1 MDFKEYKQLFSE
13 KAKNKGRDLNYI
25 NSCLAYA
32 ERLYHKQVP
41 VIYDITHLSLLVG
54 VKEDYIRRSIT
65 YTKKYYWSFDIP
77 KSNNK
82 KRTINEPLPLLKEI
96 QLWILHNILE
106 KQTTHPC
113 AKAYV
118 PHKKM
123 KENAKYHTRQKIV
136 ISFDVQNFFPSINLE
151 GVSKIFNIIG
161 YSKRN
166 SYLLAKLCCL
176 DDKLPQGA
184 PTSPYLSNLYMFS
197 FDENLIC
204 YCRKNGMI
212 YTRYADDITISSQ
225 KDVDINALT
234 KLVEDELSKKGL
246 SLNISKSKVMHKSDS
261 QVVTGIV
268 VNERMRLPKKK
279 RQKLRQEMYY
289 LITRGLEDHINF
301 IKCKKRNYLK
311 HLAGKVMYAIH
322 LEPSNTEFKDYYIF
336 LQRLMNPNFKRKKKR
351 LILDSNVILNEVLIE
366 KLPENYT
373 TYIANNNSIKKI
385 ENLDLCYGSNL
396 CHANSLLFAIM
407 LKEQYP
413 TIEVNISEGIVV
425 MTNGFA
431 YTHFWVHILQNN
443 KQEFCDVTRDCF
455 EKKILQAKERRY
467 YKVKNHTID
476 EMTQRI
482 ASNNV
487 FLDSK
492 EYLSLYY
499 KKYPKYFELYKEL
512 NN

>member
-1 MDFKEYKQLFSE
+1 
-13 KAKNKGRDLNYI
+13 
-25 NSCLAYA
+25 
-32 ERLYHKQVP
+32 
-41 VIYDITHLSLLVG
+41 
-54 VKEDYIRRSIT
+54 
-65 YTKKYYWSFDIP
+65 
-77 KSNNK
+77 
-82 KRTINEPLPLLKEI
+82 
-96 QLWILHNILE
+96 
-106 KQTTHPC
+106 
-113 AKAYV
+113 
-118 PHKKM
+118 
-123 KENAKYHTRQKIV
+123 
-136 ISFDVQNFFPSINLE
+136 
-151 GVSKIFNIIG
+151 
-161 YSKRN
+161 
-166 SYLLAKLCCL
+166 
-176 DDKLPQGA
+176 
-184 PTSPYLSNLYMFS
+184 
-197 FDENLIC
+197 
-204 YCRKNGMI
+204 
-212 YTRYADDITISSQ
+212 
-225 KDVDINALT
+225 
-234 KLVEDELSKKGL
+234 
-246 SLNISKSKVMHKSDS
+246 
-261 QVVTGIV
+261 
-268 VNERMRLPKKK
+268 
-279 RQKLRQEMYY
+279 
-289 LITRGLEDHINF
+289 
-301 IKCKKRNYLK
+301 
-311 HLAGKVMYAIH
+311 
-322 LEPSNTEFKDYYIF
+322 
-336 LQRLMNPNFKRKKKR
+336 MNPNFKRKKNR